1 MVRLSAASAARALTL
16 RLGRR
21 QSCGQS
27 ATLGQG
33 LSDMADIRF
42 DGKVAIVTGA
52 GGGLGRQHALELARR
67 GAKVVVNDLGGA
79 VDGSGGS
86 SEAAQ
91 KVVAEIKAAGGEAMA
106 DGASVTD
113 DAGVANLVKTT
124 MDAWGR
130 IDILI
135 ANAGILRDKSFSK
148 MELADFQVVMD
159 VHLMGTVKPTK
170 AVWEIMKAQNYGRIV
185 VTTSSTGLYGN
196 FGQANYGAAK
206 LSLVGFMNTIKIEGQ
221 KNNVHIN
228 AIAPVAATRMT
239 ENILPPQ
246 IADRLKPEYVTPGV
260 VYLVS
265 EEAPTGAILTAGAGT
280 FALAHMCETE
290 GVYLG
295 EAGLSVEEVRDNW
308 ARITDPTGQRAY
320 QNGGEQTQ
328 KFLAKAMA
336 ASAAT

>member
-1 MVRLSAASAARALTL
+1 
-16 RLGRR
+16 
-21 QSCGQS
+21 
-27 ATLGQG
+27 
-33 LSDMADIRF
+33 MADIRF

-67 GAKVVVNDLGGA
+67 GAKVVVNDLGGS

-91 KVVAEIKAAGGEAMA
+91 KVVAEIKAFGGEAMA

-148 MELADFQVVMD
+148 MELADFEVVMD
-159 VHLMGTVKPTK
+159 VHLMGTVKPVK

-295 EAGLSVEEVRDNW
+295 EGGLSVEEVRDNW
-308 ARITDPTGQRAY
+308 AKITDTAGQRPY
-320 QNGGEQTQ
+320 QSGGEQTQ
-328 KFLAKAMA
+328 KFIAKAMA
-336 ASAAT
+336 AQPAT

>member
-1 MVRLSAASAARALTL
+1 
-16 RLGRR
+16 
-21 QSCGQS
+21 
-27 ATLGQG
+27 
-33 LSDMADIRF
+33 MADIRF

-91 KVVAEIKAAGGEAMA
+91 KVVAEIKAFGGEAMA

-113 DAGVANLVKTT
+113 AAGDANLVKTT

-246 IADRLKPEYVTPGV
+246 IAERLKPEYVTPGV

-295 EAGLSVEEVRDNW
+295 EGGLSVEEVRDNW
-308 ARITDPTGQRAY
+308 ARITDPTGQKAY
-320 QNGGEQTQ
+320 DNGGMQTQ
-328 KFLAKAMA
+328 KFIAKAMA
-336 ASAAT
+336 GAPAQ